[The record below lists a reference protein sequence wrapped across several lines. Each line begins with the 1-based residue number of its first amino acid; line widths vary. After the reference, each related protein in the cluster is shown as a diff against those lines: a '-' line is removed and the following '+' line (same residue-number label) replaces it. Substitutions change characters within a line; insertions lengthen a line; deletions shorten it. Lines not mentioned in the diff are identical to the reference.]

1 MFEPAPPGSGEFTGV
16 VTVSACILP
25 PGSKKT
31 AWVKV
36 SLSLGSGGQSY
47 RYSVTK
53 VHKLLFF
60 CFRHFK

>member
-1 MFEPAPPGSGEFTGV
+1 MFEPAPPGSGESTGV
-16 VTVSACILP
+16 VTVSACILS

-47 RYSVTK
+47 RYSTPSQRYINCYF
-53 VHKLLFF
+53 LFSTF
-60 CFRHFK
+60 